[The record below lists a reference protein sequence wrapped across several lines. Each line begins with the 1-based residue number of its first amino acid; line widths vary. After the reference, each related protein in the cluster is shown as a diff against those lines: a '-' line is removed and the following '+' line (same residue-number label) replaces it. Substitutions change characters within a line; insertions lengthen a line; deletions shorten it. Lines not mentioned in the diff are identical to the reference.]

1 VRYIA
6 CAYSITPERIVGR
19 YLGFREDVGQHYRGL
34 KVNMTKLSFQVRDT
48 FGHRTDLLRRDRSRA
63 KAVIQVLLLRASCGL
78 LLLYRSPRTQV
89 GNRDNNR
96 WRCNAKMGRR
106 LKSKPLIIVMDL
118 RHASD
123 AYRRPG

>member
-1 VRYIA
+1 MW
-6 CAYSITPERIVGR
+6 
-19 YLGFREDVGQHYRGL
+19 RGY
-34 KVNMTKLSFQVRDT
+34 TA
-48 FGHRTDLLRRDRSRA
+48 LRS
-63 KAVIQVLLLRASCGL
+63 LPPP
-78 LLLYRSPRTQV
+78 RSPRTQV
-89 GNRDNNR
+89 GNRDINR